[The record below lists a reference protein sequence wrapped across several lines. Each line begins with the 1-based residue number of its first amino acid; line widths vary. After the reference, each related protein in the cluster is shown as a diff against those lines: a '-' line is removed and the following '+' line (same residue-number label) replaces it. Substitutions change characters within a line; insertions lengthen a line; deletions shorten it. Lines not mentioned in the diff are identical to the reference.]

1 MLAQIEPA
9 TKVMSAA
16 HQGMCDARPR
26 SLNCSWD
33 LFRENLED
41 FWRSNKDCAT
51 DWNEEKFLQALNDC
65 RLIPARR
72 PEHSLAH
79 PPADAPDLA

>member
-1 MLAQIEPA
+1 
-9 TKVMSAA
+9 
-16 HQGMCDARPR
+16 MCDAQDEE
-26 SLNCSWD
+26 LELLLD
-33 LFRENLED
+33 LFRENPED

-65 RLIPARR
+65 RLILARR